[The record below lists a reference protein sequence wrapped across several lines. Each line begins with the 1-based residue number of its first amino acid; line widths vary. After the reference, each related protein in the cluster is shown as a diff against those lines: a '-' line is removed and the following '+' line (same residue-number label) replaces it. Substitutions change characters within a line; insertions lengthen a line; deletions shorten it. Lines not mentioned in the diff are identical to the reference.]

1 MKKTNTTV
9 KNEWKEYCESK
20 LAILVRDHNSYK
32 KVKYIAAV
40 KDYRTAIDNLIS
52 FAERQ
57 GVKIG
62 YTIDK
67 KGYLT
72 VA

>member
-1 MKKTNTTV
+1 MTKANTEMKT
-9 KNEWKEYCESK
+9 YCESK
-20 LAILVRDHNSYK
+20 LAILVKDHNHYK
-32 KVKYIAAV
+32 KVKYTAAV
-40 KDYRTAIDNLIS
+40 KDYRTAIDNLIY

-57 GVKIG
+57 GIKIG
-62 YTIDK
+62 YTVDK